1 MKIKPDKD
9 PMDDTSRISAYFDRL
24 KRTLDHVSVKD
35 ISGLCA
41 VLMDAYEKDKTVF
54 IMGNGGSGTTASHL
68 ACDYNKGVCAKGR
81 KKFRVVSL
89 TDNMP
94 VILAIANDLSYDK
107 IFVEQLKNH
116 LRPGDVVIGI
126 SGSGNSPNVIE
137 AIAYANDAGCT
148 TIGLCGYDGGR
159 LRKLCSHAVHVN
171 VNDMQIAEDIHLVI
185 GHVIMQVM
193 DSALTSP

>member
-1 MKIKPDKD
+1 MKTKPDKD
-9 PMDDTSRISAYFDRL
+9 RMDNSSRISGYFDRL
-24 KRTLDHVSVKD
+24 KTALDNVSVKD
-35 ISGLCA
+35 IIGLCA
-41 VLMDAYEKDKTVF
+41 VLKDAYEKGRTVF
-54 IMGNGGSGTTASHL
+54 IMGNGGSGATASHL
-68 ACDYNKGVCAKGR
+68 ACDYNKGICTKVR

-107 IFVEQLKNH
+107 IFVEQLRNH

-137 AIAYANDAGCT
+137 AIAYANEAGCT
-148 TIGLCGYDGGR
+148 TIGLCGYDGGKIK
-159 LRKLCSHAVHVN
+159 KLCRYTVHVN

-193 DSALTSP
+193 DSVLASP